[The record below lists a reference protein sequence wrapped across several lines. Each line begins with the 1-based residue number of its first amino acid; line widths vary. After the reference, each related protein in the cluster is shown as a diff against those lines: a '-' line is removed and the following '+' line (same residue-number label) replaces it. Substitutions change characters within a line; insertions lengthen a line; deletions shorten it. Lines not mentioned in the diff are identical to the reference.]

1 MTQALLYITFIAVIL
16 LFGLLCTLI
25 SNKLR
30 ISNVLLLILT
40 GMLLGN
46 TPYKG
51 GQLISFPTEF
61 LAAIS
66 IIALA
71 VVVFDGSSRL
81 KFRYFD
87 TLSLHAMKL
96 TSVFML
102 LNLFL
107 LAPML
112 YFFTDIDSIALC
124 SIFAILMVGS
134 APDVVM
140 TMVHKKSSKILNLL
154 KIEGFLNTPLIVLFP
169 FMILDFLETTG
180 GTSIIIS
187 NIIEQIAPFFQQI
200 VAGIGAGVVIGMILF
215 KIMSRF
221 YSDTLSPLSII
232 AAALLSYILAEN
244 LGGNGVLGVMS
255 AGLIF
260 GNLHIKQKVE
270 LQEFAGLF
278 ATFLEILVF
287 VLVGVI
293 VKVPLTTWFFI
304 SSITLFGLYL
314 IIRYFAIQI
323 SFKETFNLKEKIFLT
338 LITPKGIAVATIVFS
353 FTTITLDGM
362 TQLLNLIMIF
372 MIYSILVSTIAMRFK
387 DYFLE
392 ENVKKQ

>member
-1 MTQALLYITFIAVIL
+1 MAQALVYITYIAVIL

-25 SNKLR
+25 SNKLK

-71 VVVFDGSSRL
+71 IVVFDGSSRL
-81 KFRYFD
+81 KFRFFD
-87 TLSLHAMKL
+87 TFSLHALKL
-96 TSVFML
+96 TGVL
-102 LNLFL
+102 LISNIVL

-112 YFFTDIDSIALC
+112 YFFTEINSIAL
-124 SIFAILMVGS
+124 SLIFAIVMAGT
-134 APDVVM
+134 APDVVV
-140 TMVHKKSSKILNLL
+140 TMVPQKTSRILNLL
-154 KIEGFLNTPLIVLFP
+154 KVEGLLNTPVIVLFP

-180 GTSIIIS
+180 GSEIVIS
-187 NIIEQIAPFFQQI
+187 NIIEQIAPFLQQI

-215 KIMSRF
+215 KIMRRF
-221 YSDTLSPLSII
+221 YSETLSPLSLI

-260 GNLHIKQKVE
+260 GNLHIKQKIE
-270 LQEFAGLF
+270 LQEFSGLF

-287 VLVGVI
+287 VLIGVI
-293 VKVPLTTWFFI
+293 IKIPLTAWFLI
-304 SSITLFGLYL
+304 SSITLFATYL
-314 IIRYFAIQI
+314 MIRYFAIEL
-323 SFKETFNLKEKIFLT
+323 SFREMFNVKEKIFLA
-338 LITPKGIAVATIVFS
+338 LVAPKGIAVAAIVFS
-353 FTTITLDGM
+353 FTTITLQGM
-362 TQLLNLIMIF
+362 TQILNLILAF
-372 MIYSILVSTIAMRFK
+372 MIYSILVSTIAIRFK
-387 DYFLE
+387 DYFLL
-392 ENVKKQ
+392 KA